1 MSALEVKRKTYA
13 GTEFFSVLPVVL
25 FEVLGNS
32 AVFGA
37 KLTSVELLAES
48 RF

>member
-1 MSALEVKRKTYA
+1 MSALEVKRKIYA